1 MPIVIAITIGIL
13 QISNQSDYHSRMNR
27 ISTYIILGLCAFL
40 ISGCAS
46 DTIKRLEGKPNA
58 FGLADRIA
66 VVADEELWNDRVKDT
81 IDYYYGS
88 AYVILPQPE
97 PIFDIQHVT
106 PLQIKNYEVRR
117 KLRCYLIIAN
127 LEDEQALS
135 TKFVKQDIGEENYR
149 RALVDSTF
157 NTKVAKDRWA
167 LGQLVIYLW
176 GRDKEELIRNLKSNF
191 AGITKRI
198 NKFDE
203 RQHEATVY
211 FGGENITAKTKII
224 KSLGVELRVP
234 QEYVLAISDNT
245 TAWLRKE
252 SNKASMNILIHRIK
266 YTNKRQLTKE
276 GLKNLRNNVGKA
288 YVSSSVPDSYM
299 RINDVD
305 LPLFVDPVTLDNKY
319 TLHGRGI
326 WDIVNDFMGGAFVS
340 YLIYDEEEGELIL
353 IDGFVHA
360 PGEDKRLFMQQLN
373 HILKTVKV

>member
-1 MPIVIAITIGIL
+1 MLT
-13 QISNQSDYHSRMNR
+13 
-27 ISTYIILGLCAFL
+27 
-40 ISGCAS
+40 
-46 DTIKRLEGKPNA
+46 
-58 FGLADRIA
+58 
-66 VVADEELWNDRVKDT
+66 VVADEEQWNDRDKDT

-88 AYVILPQPE
+88 AYVILPQPD
-97 PIFDIQHVT
+97 PIFDIKHVT
-106 PLQIKNYEVRR
+106 PIQIKNYEIQR
-117 KLRCYLIIAN
+117 KHRCYLIVAN
-127 LEDEQALS
+127 LENENALS
-135 TKFVKQDIGEENYR
+135 TKFVRQDIGEENYR
-149 RALVDSTF
+149 RAMTDSTF

-176 GRDKEELIRNLKSNF
+176 GRDKEELISNLKINF
-191 AGITKRI
+191 PGITKRI

-224 KSLGVELRVP
+224 KTLGVELRVP
-234 QEYVLAISDNT
+234 EEYVLAISDTT

-252 SNKASMNILIHRIK
+252 SNKASMNILVHRIK
-266 YTNKRQLTKE
+266 YTSKKQLTKK
-276 GLKNLRNNVGKA
+276 GLKDLRNNVGKA

-305 LPLFVDPVTLDNKY
+305 LPLYVDPVTLDNKY
-319 TLHGRGI
+319 ALHGRGI

>member
-1 MPIVIAITIGIL
+1 M
-13 QISNQSDYHSRMNR
+13 RR
-27 ISTYIILGLCAFL
+27 ISSYIILGLSVIL
-40 ISGCAS
+40 ISSCAS

-58 FGLADRIA
+58 FGRADMIT
-66 VVADEELWNDRVKDT
+66 VVTDEEIWNDGVKDT

-97 PIFDIQHVT
+97 PIFDIQHFT
-106 PLQIKNYEVRR
+106 PLQIRNYEVRR
-117 KLRCYLIIAN
+117 KQRCYLIVAN
-127 LEDEQALS
+127 LENEKALS
-135 TKFVKQDIGEENYR
+135 SQFVKQDIGEENYR
-149 RALVDSTF
+149 RAMSDSTF
-157 NTKVAKDRWA
+157 NTKVARDRWA
-167 LGQLVIYLW
+167 LGQLVIYVW
-176 GRDKEELIRNLKSNF
+176 GRNKAELIDNLKINF
-191 AGITKRI
+191 PGITKRI

-203 RQHEATVY
+203 RQYEATVY
-211 FGGENITAKTKII
+211 FGGENITAKNTII
-224 KSLGVELRVP
+224 KTLGVELRVP
-234 QEYVLAISDNT
+234 EEYVIAISDT
-245 TAWLRKE
+245 STAWLRNE
-252 SNKASMNILIHRIK
+252 TDKASLNILIHRIK
-266 YTNKRQLTKE
+266 YTDKRQLTKE

-305 LPLFVDPVTLDNKY
+305 LPLYVDPVTIDNKFA
-319 TLHGRGI
+319 LHGRGI

>member
-1 MPIVIAITIGIL
+1 MSRIT
-13 QISNQSDYHSRMNR
+13 
-27 ISTYIILGLCAFL
+27 TYIILGLGAIF
-40 ISGCAS
+40 ISSCAS

-58 FGLADRIA
+58 YGIADKIT

-97 PIFDIQHVT
+97 PIFDIKHVT
-106 PLQIKNYEVRR
+106 PMQIKNYEIQR
-117 KLRCYLIIAN
+117 KHRCYLIVAN
-127 LEDEQALS
+127 LENENALS

-149 RALVDSTF
+149 RAMTDPTF

-176 GRDKEELIRNLKSNF
+176 GRNHEELITNLKTNF
-191 AGITKRI
+191 PGITKRV

-224 KSLGVELRVP
+224 KELGVELRVP
-234 QEYVLAISDNT
+234 EEYVLAISDTT
-245 TAWLRKE
+245 TAWLRNE
-252 SNKASMNILIHRIK
+252 SNKASMNILVHRIK
-266 YTNKRQLTKE
+266 YTNKNQLTKE
-276 GLKNLRNNVGKA
+276 GLKTLRNKVGKE

-305 LPLFVDPVTLDNKY
+305 LPLYVDPVTLDNKY
-319 TLHGRGI
+319 ALHGRGI